1 MTLTTDT
8 LRAEWER
15 HGAVMLAWPHSAT
28 DWAYMLDEIRGCYR
42 NLVDALLRAGEKVI
56 ILAPEAEA
64 EPSENI
70 TPTATR
76 SKVRSGYRVQ
86 IFDDNNA
93 RTAKSEAQARRNRV
107 GARFPEYNT
116 YISFNSPYWRV
127 KIGDFRTRSEA
138 EAAMGAIR
146 AAFPAYGSQLRIVR
160 DRINQ

>member
-1 MTLTTDT
+1 MRSAALICALAATAAEPADSVATPAIVADLASGTVEVTLPDGFAQ
-8 LRAEWER
+8 R
-15 HGAVMLAWPHSAT
+15 
-28 DWAYMLDEIRGCYR
+28 
-42 NLVDALLRAGEKVI
+42 
-56 ILAPEAEA
+56 LAPKAEAEA

>member
-1 MTLTTDT
+1 MTAALICALAATAAEPADSVATPAIVADLASGTVEVT
-8 LRAEWER
+8 LPDGFAQR
-15 HGAVMLAWPHSAT
+15 
-28 DWAYMLDEIRGCYR
+28 
-42 NLVDALLRAGEKVI
+42 
-56 ILAPEAEA
+56 LAPKAEAEA

-76 SKVRSGYRVQ
+76 SKMRSGYRVQ